1 MTRRAV
7 LITGGTLNLGFE
19 AARTIALGHYPG
31 SKEDPD
37 KYLLVLL
44 SRTDKNNA
52 ADAINKQAAAA
63 GKPHRA
69 VFRRLDL
76 ADLQGVRQFGRT
88 WAEGV
93 AAGNTQDF
101 PPIQTLLLNAGLQF
115 PAELV
120 TVPSSGLEATF
131 AVNHVGHALLFHLL
145 APYLDAAVSPT
156 GARVVVT
163 SSGTHDPAQKS
174 GVPDAVYTSAE
185 DLAHPP
191 PDMVHVPGRQRYA
204 SSKLANV
211 LWTYALARHLQQAGK
226 LAGRDTQKYPGITA
240 NAFDPGL
247 IPGTGLLR
255 SGTGVERFLWNNV
268 LPHIM
273 PVLRMAYSTPNVN
286 TAETSGRNLARLAVG
301 PGGSGGEDSTD
312 GIVQGISG
320 KYYEMRRPIPTSKDS
335 YVEAKQEDLW
345 DWTIRYLAKGNAPEE
360 ARFREFR

>member
-1 MTRRAV
+1 MTRRAI

-19 AARTIALGHYPG
+19 AARAIALGHYPG

-37 KYLLVLL
+37 EYLLVLL

-52 ADAINKQAAAA
+52 ADVINKQAVAA

-76 ADLQGVRQFGRT
+76 SDLQGVRAFGRT

-93 AAGNTQDF
+93 AAGNTKDF
-101 PPIQTLLLNAGLQF
+101 PPIQALLLSAGLQF

-120 TVPSSGLEATF
+120 TIPSSGLEATF

-145 APYLDAAVSPT
+145 VPYLDTTSPT
-156 GARVVVT
+156 AARVIVT

-174 GVPDAVYTSAE
+174 GLPDAIYTSAE

-191 PDMVHVPGRQRYA
+191 PDMVNVKGRQRYA

-211 LWTYALARHLQQAGK
+211 LWTYALVRHLQQAGK
-226 LAGRDTQKYPGITA
+226 LAGRDTKKSPGITA

-247 IPGTGLLR
+247 MPGTGLAR
-255 SGTGVERFLWNNV
+255 AGTGVERFLWNNV

-273 PVLRMAYSTPNVN
+273 PVLRMAFSTPNVH
-286 TAETSGRNLARLAVG
+286 TVETSGRNLARLAVG
-301 PGGSGGEDSTD
+301 PGGFGDENKTD
-312 GIVQGISG
+312 GIVQGISN
-320 KYYEMRRPIPTSKDS
+320 KYYEMRKPIPTSKDS

-345 DWTIRYLAKGNAPEE
+345 DWTIRYLTKGNAAEE